1 MKKDITELFCIIDD
15 FCKLYEKY
23 KNNCL
28 LPSGDMIRDRHG
40 KMGLS
45 EMLTI
50 MIMYHE
56 SQVTNFKYFY
66 IVIIRHVYRT
76 EFGNLLSYNRFI
88 ELMPLSLF
96 LHMLSGERTGIYF
109 IDSTTIPVCHNK
121 RRYRN
126 KVFENLAASG
136 KTSMGYFHGFKL
148 HVVIMK
154 KVNL

>member
-1 MKKDITELFCIIDD
+1 MYNRLIDD

-23 KNNCL
+23 KNKGL

-45 EMLTI
+45 E
-50 MIMYHE
+50 
-56 SQVTNFKYFY
+56 
-66 IVIIRHVYRT
+66 
-76 EFGNLLSYNRFI
+76 
-88 ELMPLSLF
+88 
-96 LHMLSGERTGIYF
+96 IYF

-121 RRYRN
+121 LQYRN

-148 HVVIMK
+148 HVVINETSLQITK
-154 KVNL
+154 ANIYADS